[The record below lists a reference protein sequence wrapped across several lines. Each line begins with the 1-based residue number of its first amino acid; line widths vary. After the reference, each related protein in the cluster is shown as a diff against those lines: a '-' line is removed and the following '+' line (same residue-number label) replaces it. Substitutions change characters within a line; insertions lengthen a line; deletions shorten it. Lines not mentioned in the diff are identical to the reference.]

1 MRKVRFNLER
11 HIILEEAKKL
21 NEDLKLD
28 FVLFGKEIKRAGMDF
43 DAPIKDLI
51 QRDFK
56 EYLFSGR

>member
-43 DAPIKDLI
+43 DAPIKDFAI
-51 QRDFK
+51 KEQRIWLQ
-56 EYLFSGR
+56 YCI